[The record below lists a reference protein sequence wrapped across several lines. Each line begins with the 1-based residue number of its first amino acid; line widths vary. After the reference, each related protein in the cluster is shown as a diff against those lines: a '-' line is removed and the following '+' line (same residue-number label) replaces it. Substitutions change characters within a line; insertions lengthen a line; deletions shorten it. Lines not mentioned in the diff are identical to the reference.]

1 MDTQKNIVA
10 EAATSPK
17 GNQVWKVYVKGSRSK
32 KNISFCISPKN
43 AMRFAFLL
51 KQRTGHRID
60 DTALALLMAEHAKM
74 KALTEAPAEA

>member
-1 MDTQKNIVA
+1 MENMKNIVA

-17 GNQVWKVYVKGSRSK
+17 GNQVWKVYVKGTQSDE
-32 KNISFCISPKN
+32 NVSFCISPKR

-60 DTALALLMAEHAKM
+60 DNALAFLMAEHAKV
-74 KALTEAPAEA
+74 KARTEEPEKA